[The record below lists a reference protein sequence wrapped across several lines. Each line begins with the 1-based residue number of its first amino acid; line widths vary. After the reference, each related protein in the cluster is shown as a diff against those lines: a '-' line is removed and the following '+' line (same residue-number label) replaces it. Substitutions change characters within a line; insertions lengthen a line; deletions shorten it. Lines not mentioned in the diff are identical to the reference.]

1 MIQQK
6 NISLKPY
13 NTFGIDVKANSFFEI
28 NSVEELKTILKQFP
42 ESIVLGGGSNILLTK
57 DIDVP
62 VLVVKTKGKKI
73 LEISDEKYVYVQVEG
88 GENWH
93 EFVLWCLENNFGGLE
108 NLSLIPGN
116 VGTSPI
122 QNIGAYG
129 VEIKDVFHSLDA
141 LEISTGLLKSFTAKD
156 CNFGYRDSYFKQKGK
171 KKFVIVNVTFKLT
184 RKDHVLNT
192 TYGAISEELSNMGIK
207 APSIQDIS
215 KAVISIRESKLPDP
229 KIIGNSGSFFK
240 NPVIPLTQFENLSK
254 LYPNIP
260 GHKNSTQEVKVPAGW
275 LIEQS
280 GFKGQRFGDAG
291 VHAKQALVLVNY
303 GKARGLEILD
313 LAKNIQNKV
322 QENFGIL
329 LEMEVNIL

>member
-1 MIQQK
+1 M
-6 NISLKPY
+6 
-13 NTFGIDVKANSFFEI
+13 
-28 NSVEELKTILKQFP
+28 
-42 ESIVLGGGSNILLTK
+42 
-57 DIDVP
+57 
-62 VLVVKTKGKKI
+62 
-73 LEISDEKYVYVQVEG
+73 
-88 GENWH
+88 
-93 EFVLWCLENNFGGLE
+93 
-108 NLSLIPGN
+108 
-116 VGTSPI
+116 GTSPI